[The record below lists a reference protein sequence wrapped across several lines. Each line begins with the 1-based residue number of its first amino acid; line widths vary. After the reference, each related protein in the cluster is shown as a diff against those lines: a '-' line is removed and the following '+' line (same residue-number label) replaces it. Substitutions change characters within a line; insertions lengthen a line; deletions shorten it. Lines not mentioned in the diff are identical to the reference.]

1 MPGLR
6 YTSQSPLQ
14 FSEGY
19 LAFILCFCLCVFSLS
34 PSVCVSVSVSPLP
47 LSASLSVSVSVSLLP
62 LSIFLSACLFV
73 YLMSVFICLAL
84 CLASSRSV
92 FNLHSYFVQTFLSVC
107 ACRLH
112 LQFLFFTLSCLS
124 LSSISHTPLF
134 VYLFLSTPPTFV
146 IFVCFLCSALDG
158 STNCISVLLTV
169 AIKLTLVVIKA
180 ICRDNTQSCRHF
192 ILL

>member
-34 PSVCVSVSVSPLP
+34 PSVCVSVSVSLLP
-47 LSASLSVSVSVSLLP
+47 LSASLTLSVSVSLLP
-62 LSIFLSACLFV
+62 LSVFLSACLFV

-92 FNLHSYFVQTFLSVC
+92 FTYIPISFRHFSLSVL
-107 ACRLH
+107 AG
-112 LQFLFFTLSCLS
+112 FTFNFYFSHSPVFPSLPSLTLPFSFISSSPLLPLS
-124 LSSISHTPLF
+124 LSSF
-134 VYLFLSTPPTFV
+134 VFFALLSTAAQTAS
-146 IFVCFLCSALDG
+146 L
-158 STNCISVLLTV
+158 
-169 AIKLTLVVIKA
+169 
-180 ICRDNTQSCRHF
+180 SC
-192 ILL
+192 